1 MRSLQAITAVDPHAR
16 TSEQIDTIVD
26 QIIDV
31 EFFRVLLSKGM
42 TVVQLREL
50 CRNMVVMNLAR
61 DDIVFEEGDIGLT
74 FYVIISGKVGVYV
87 RGSKADSTLS
97 HARLAQAAAAGA
109 SATALVGG
117 GDGWDG
123 GDGENGGDGEAWNG
137 DEEGGHRR
145 RPRGW
150 SGETRQGSGADL
162 GKQVADLTEGQWFGE
177 IALMDGR
184 KTRLASVV
192 TQTRATLLAIH
203 KSDYERVLKQWH
215 AEQYTDR
222 VEQLSHYGCLED
234 LSADDLNDLAYVAST
249 RKYHVGDLII
259 KEGDP
264 IDHDAWIMLINR
276 GECSVIREVRQVV
289 SGANSSSS
297 SNGVH
302 PTSPRGVSPKSSLGA
317 KKSGRGTGVG
327 GSVGRL
333 GGKPR
338 AAATA
343 AGTAAAAARPTPP
356 MGPKGVK
363 GGLGLRTMSFRTSG
377 GTSQREKLLSAWMS
391 AKQEVKTVAFK
402 MCTLRT
408 GDAAHALIPMTGGRM
423 DTRTHNTNST
433 YTYSVRANTLVEM
446 MVFSKHDVLYR
457 IRDSALMTVK
467 QRLAAFPS
475 YAQTKRLFRSNEQW
489 EQSKKALVRDIIA
502 SVEKERG
509 DAGGGKGTRHENNAE
524 EEKQKVVRRRK
535 RAVREAIRL
544 SQMKVRSER
553 KHRDAKTQETKTEI
567 DCVCVCMRR
576 LRLGPSTGYSWGQ
589 PHGQARRSR
598 AKLGVKRSE
607 SKEGIVD

>member
-87 RGSKADSTLS
+87 RGSKADAALS
-97 HARLAQAAAAGA
+97 HARLSQAAATDA
-109 SATALVGG
+109 SASASALVGG
-117 GDGWDG
+117 GDGWDC
-123 GDGENGGDGEAWNG
+123 GDGENGGGGEAWDG

-162 GKQVADLTEGQWFGE
+162 GKQVADLREGQWFGE

-184 KTRLASVV
+184 KTRSASVV

-215 AEQYTDR
+215 AGQYTDR
-222 VEQLSHYGCLED
+222 VEQLSHYGCLEG

-249 RKYHVGDLII
+249 RKYHVGDLVI

-264 IDHDAWIMLINR
+264 IDHDAWVMLINR

-297 SNGVH
+297 SSSGSSNDVL
-302 PTSPRGVSPKSSLGA
+302 PTSPRRGASPKFRRCSLNFRGTAGVSPKSSLGA
-317 KKSGRGTGVG
+317 KGGRGTGVG
-327 GSVGRL
+327 GNAGRL

-338 AAATA
+338 AAAA
-343 AGTAAAAARPTPP
+343 AATVAAAARPMPP
-356 MGPKGVK
+356 MGPKGMKGMK

-391 AKQEVKTVAFK
+391 AKQEIKTVAFK

-423 DTRTHNTNST
+423 DTRTHDTNST

-446 MVFSKHDVLYR
+446 IVFSKHDVLYR
-457 IRDSALMTVK
+457 IRDSALMTIK

-509 DAGGGKGTRHENNAE
+509 DAGDGKGTRHENNAE

-553 KHRDAKTQETKTEI
+553 KHSDAVTQRQRRQRQTDRES
-567 DCVCVCMRR
+567 VCA
-576 LRLGPSTGYSWGQ
+576 
-589 PHGQARRSR
+589 H
-598 AKLGVKRSE
+598 AKIAVGS
-607 SKEGIVD
+607 